1 MDSGT
6 GDDKDVSGQT
16 LSFYD
21 QHAQSYRD
29 GTQNHDV
36 TQNIS
41 ALLDAVQGQ
50 PPFTLLDLG
59 CGPGRDLATFSDLGH
74 VAIGLD
80 GAQNFVTMARSFSG
94 CEVWEQN
101 FLSLDLPDQ
110 YFDGIF
116 ANASLFHV
124 PSHRLAPVLRE
135 LFFSLK
141 PNGILFSSNPHG
153 KNTEGWNG
161 GRFGAFHDRKRWC
174 SYLTTAG
181 FIELH
186 HYYRPEG
193 RPCSEQPWLAT
204 VWRKN

>member
-94 CEVWEQN
+94 CEVWEQD

-161 GRFGAFHDRKRWC
+161 GRFGAFHDLKQWC

-181 FIELH
+181 FVELH